1 MAADD
6 NPHPELP
13 EAPPLPAR
21 QPVLDRLLRRPWPPV
36 DVLVVKTSTC
46 CLCDTALAL
55 LERHGRR
62 LGLRIRIADISGHA
76 RLLAAYGQEIP
87 VVFIAGRKRFFG
99 RVDPVLLAREVDG
112 ARRAIPYPQRP

>member
-21 QPVLDRLLRRPWPPV
+21 QPLLDRVLGRPWPLV
-36 DVLVVKTSTC
+36 DVLVVKTDTC
-46 CLCDTALAL
+46 CLCETALAV
-55 LERHGRR
+55 LERHRRR
-62 LGLRIRIADISGHA
+62 LGLRIRLADISRHA

-87 VVFIAGRKRFFG
+87 VVFLNGRKRFFG
-99 RVDPVLLAREVDG
+99 RVDPVLLARAVEG
-112 ARRAIPYPQRP
+112 ARRASFSPTRP